1 MATEGGCVDAATA
14 TAAPDAVFTL
24 LGMWR
29 WVYLAARW
37 AETGAV
43 AVVGMVASRW
53 GAKKRALLL
62 LLLLLLLTL
71 SPREFLHEAAAAS
84 SMTEVTAVGA

>member
-1 MATEGGCVDAATA
+1 MATEGACVDAATA

-29 WVYLAARW
+29 WAYLAASW
-37 AETGAV
+37 AETGAG

-62 LLLLLLLTL
+62 RLLLL

>member
-1 MATEGGCVDAATA
+1 MATEGACVDAATT

-24 LGMWR
+24 LDMWR

-37 AETGAV
+37 AETGAGAV

-53 GAKKRALLL
+53 GAKKRALPLL
-62 LLLLLLLTL
+62 LLL

-84 SMTEVTAVGA
+84 SMAEVTAVGA